1 MRNILVI
8 QRHAPFNS
16 SHGREALDMLLAL
29 AAVEHNVSVLF
40 SADAV
45 YQLLPTLHQ
54 PEVKLKAYPRS
65 FKLFSLYDIEQVYV
79 CQASLLQRNISSS
92 QLNIAAQLLD
102 ATQIQQLISQ
112 QQQVICS

>member
-16 SHGREALDMLLAL
+16 SHGREALDLLLAL
-29 AAVEHNVSVLF
+29 AAVEHQVSVLF

-45 YQLLPTLHQ
+45 YQLLPTTDQ
-54 PEVKLKAYPRS
+54 PDIKLKAYPRS
-65 FKLFSLYDIEQVYV
+65 FKLFALYDIDQVYV
-79 CQASLLQRNISSS
+79 CQESLLQRNIQPTELSIPAKVIDAG
-92 QLNIAAQLLD
+92 QIQLL
-102 ATQIQQLISQ
+102 IGQ